1 MARYVHVIVPGG
13 EVHMRGQLTNGACV
27 VSADS
32 RDLHVDMG
40 QYSTHKFERVGDLS
54 AAGIPFTIRLSDCG
68 PVTQGGVGITFTG
81 ITAPREPDVFL
92 VTASDARPAGISGGE
107 GYSGL
112 GLLITDQTG
121 RQVIPGAVPDVFIYP
136 KNHDMALHYVA
147 RYRASSRSTRPGEL
161 HSEVRF
167 DIAYP

>member
-1 MARYVHVIVPGG
+1 
-13 EVHMRGQLTNGACV
+13 MRGQLTNGACV

-40 QYSTHKFERVGDLS
+40 QYTTHVFERIGDLS
-54 AAGIPFTIRLSDCG
+54 APGIPFTISLSDCEPG
-68 PVTQGGVGITFTG
+68 TQGGVGITFTG
-81 ITAPREPDVFL
+81 ITAPKEPDVFL
-92 VTASDARPAGISGGE
+92 VTASDARPTGISGRE

-121 RQVIPGAVPDVFIYP
+121 HQVIPGAAPDVFFHP
-136 KNHDMALHYVA
+136 EGRDMALHYVA
-147 RYRASSRSTRPGEL
+147 RYRATSRSTWPGEL